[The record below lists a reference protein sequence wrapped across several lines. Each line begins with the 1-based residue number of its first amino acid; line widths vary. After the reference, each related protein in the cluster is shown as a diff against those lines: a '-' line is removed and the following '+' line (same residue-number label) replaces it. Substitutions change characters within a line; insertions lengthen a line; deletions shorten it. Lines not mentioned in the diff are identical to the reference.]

1 MKRLKILACRSI
13 LQWQKNDYL
22 SHHGVLGQKWG
33 IRRYQNKD
41 GTLTDSGKKHYYK
54 ESLRAD
60 KKLRKELESKVYA
73 SSKLADA
80 YYKKGNYYAKKYAK
94 AVAKDPTESNPKTQ
108 RLRNTFTTLAADA
121 EYWDHYNHEQ
131 MGKLGDQVQSMI
143 DKYPDTKI
151 KDINVNTTKY
161 GTRYIKKCFG
171 SHT

>member
-1 MKRLKILACRSI
+1 MESE
-13 LQWQKNDYL
+13 YL
-22 SHHGVLGQKWG
+22 SHHGILGQKWG
-33 IRRYQNKD
+33 IRRYQNPD
-41 GTLTDSGKKHYYK
+41 GSLTNAGKKHYYK

-60 KKLRKELESKVYA
+60 KKLRKELESKVNA
-73 SSKLADA
+73 SSKLAEA
-80 YYKKGNYYAKKYAK
+80 YYKKGNQYAKKYDK
-94 AVAKDPTESNPKTQ
+94 AVAKDPLERNPKTE

-131 MGKLGDQVQSMI
+131 MGKLGDQVQSMV

-151 KDINVNTTKY
+151 KDINANTTKY